1 MINNMTI
8 LTAICLVAVFAACQ
22 SSAPTFKGTEM
33 PSEIPAID
41 FTLTD
46 QNQQPFTLSDKRGE
60 ATLIF
65 FGFTYC
71 PDVCPLTLSTWK
83 RIEEA
88 LADDAGRVRFVYI
101 TVDPE
106 RDSPEKMRE
115 HLAIFSPNFIG
126 LTGTLEELLPV
137 YSAFGVYREKEQVS
151 ESAAGYIINHTARM
165 FLLDRGGRWRLSFAQ
180 ETPVEDVVHDIR
192 LLLKEKS
199 PQISVEN
206 IWSWP
211 AHASANGD
219 KMGSTG
225 AVFMTVINRGG
236 VADRLLHAYSAAAET
251 VEIHE
256 TRMVDDRMKMTPVT
270 DGIEIPAHGKIELKP
285 RHHHIM
291 LMGLKHNL
299 QAGERFPI
307 VLEFEKSGNLTVESE
322 VREP

>member
-1 MINNMTI
+1 MKHSVKIF
-8 LTAICLVAVFAACQ
+8 AIALLVAF
-22 SSAPTFKGTEM
+22 SSCNTSTPSFKGTEM
-33 PSEIPAID
+33 PADIPGID

-46 QNQQPFTLSDKRGE
+46 QNLQPFTLSERRGE
-60 ATLIF
+60 VTLIF

-71 PDVCPLTLSTWK
+71 PDVCPLTLSNWK

-88 LADDAGRVRFVYI
+88 LGADAARVRFVYI

-106 RDSPEKMRE
+106 RDSPNKMRE

-151 ESAAGYIINHTARM
+151 ESAAGYIINHTARL
-165 FLLDRGGRWRLSFAQ
+165 FLLDRSGRWRLSFAQ
-180 ETPVEDVVHDIR
+180 ESPAEDVVHDIR
-192 LLLKEKS
+192 LLLNEKS

-211 AHASANGD
+211 AHAAANGD
-219 KMGSTG
+219 KMGSTA
-225 AVFMTVINRGG
+225 AVFMTVINRGSA
-236 VADRLLHAYSAAAET
+236 ADRLLSAYSETAET

-256 TRMVDDRMKMTPVT
+256 TVMVGDRMKMQRVT
-270 DGIEIPAHGKIELKP
+270 DGIEIPARGQIEFKP
-285 RHHHIM
+285 RGHHIM
-291 LMGLKHNL
+291 LIGLKRDL
-299 QAGERFPI
+299 QPGERFPL

>member
-1 MINNMTI
+1 MKHAKRI
-8 LTAICLVAVFAACQ
+8 LSIAFWFVFAGCQ
-22 SSAPTFKGTEM
+22 PSDPTFKGTEM
-33 PSEIPAID
+33 PADIPAIN

-46 QNQQPFTLSDKRGE
+46 QNWQPFTLSEQRGE
-60 ATLIF
+60 VTLIF

-71 PDVCPLTLSTWK
+71 PDVCPLTLSNWK

-88 LADDAGRVRFVYI
+88 LGEDAARVRFVYI

-106 RDSPEKMRE
+106 RDTPDKMRQ

-165 FLLDRGGRWRLSFAQ
+165 FLLDRSGRWRLSFAQ
-180 ETPVEDVVHDIR
+180 ETPGEDVVHDIH

-211 AHASANGD
+211 AHAAANGD
-219 KMGSTG
+219 KMGSTA
-225 AVFMTVINRGG
+225 AVFMKVINKGDMS
-236 VADRLLHAYSAAAET
+236 DRLLNAYSEAAET
-251 VEIHE
+251 VEIHK
-256 TRMVDDRMKMTPVT
+256 TVMVGDRIKMQPVT
-270 DGIEIPAHGKIELKP
+270 DGIEIPARGQIEFKP
-285 RHHHIM
+285 RSHHIM
-291 LMGLKHNL
+291 LIGLKHDL
-299 QAGERFPI
+299 QASERFPL
-307 VLEFEKSGNLTVESE
+307 VLEFEKSGNHIVESE